1 MAKKIKEQ
9 IDYGNT
15 PERMDPSLVKKL
27 GSPESLY
34 AQNPAMKKGPAD
46 VQRLVSQRFQKVADK
61 LRQVTGIADLS
72 SKQVQGMVYNE
83 MMRKIPNIIR
93 IEAAHKDELIQ
104 LAIDAC
110 LDEGEVP
117 EEWYQIEAHLG
128 EQPDTSDFRYQPEEP
143 KDDEE
148 KEEKKKLE
156 IPSFD
161 IEDLTDEEELELE
174 KHKRNI
180 INAIIQG
187 SAKRGHYLFQKPA
200 VKARLDAIDP
210 SLYRD
215 YLGIMAIND
224 FMYFTMEQMIEM
236 MSQTGQGVAGKVS
249 LDDADDE
256 GEEGGGGEEGGEE
269 QPDTKIVAI
278 GLIFPILCHEIIKG
292 LEEAKGR
299 YGHSKNPEIRQKVR
313 GAVDVL
319 SNEPMQLRIGPEIVE
334 KLRHAL
340 PDEMYDESNQG
351 LTPWFHILLYQIPA
365 ESFLKIIGH
374 AISEDQSKV
383 KIATS
388 KFKEIMKEAQKM
400 KADFDNFREDGESDD
415 SNLNP
420 SGGLSSYDDDEDSDV
435 DYAPEEE
442 DDDEDY
448 LTDMDDYLDSLGI
461 NRPDNLDDLLGGLG
475 VGRSK

>member
-1 MAKKIKEQ
+1 MAKKLKEQ

-15 PERMDPSLVKKL
+15 PERMDPSLVRKL
-27 GSPESLY
+27 ASPDSLY

-61 LRQVTGIADLS
+61 LRQVTGIQDLS
-72 SKQVQGMVYNE
+72 TQQVQGMIYNE
-83 MMRKIPNIIR
+83 MMRKLPNIMR
-93 IEAAHKDELIQ
+93 IESAHKDELIQ
-104 LAIDAC
+104 LAIDAS
-110 LDEGEVP
+110 LEEGEVP
-117 EEWYQIEAHLG
+117 EGWYQIEGHLG
-128 EQPDTSDFRYQPEEP
+128 EQPRTDDFRYQPEEP

-148 KEEKKKLE
+148 EDDDEEKLE
-156 IPSFD
+156 IPSFNV
-161 IEDLTDEEELELE
+161 EDLTDEEELELE

-187 SAKRGHYLFQKPA
+187 AAKKGHYIFQKPD

-256 GEEGGGGEEGGEE
+256 GEEGEEGGGGEE
-269 QPDTKIVAI
+269 QPDTKIVAE

-299 YGHSKNPEIRQKVR
+299 HGHSKNPDIRDKVR

-334 KLRHAL
+334 KIRFAL
-340 PDEMYDESNQG
+340 PDSMFDESNKG
-351 LTPWFHILLYQIPA
+351 LINWFHILLYQVPA
-365 ESFLKIIGH
+365 QEFLEIIGN
-374 AISEDQSKV
+374 AISEDTSKV
-383 KIATS
+383 KKATAR
-388 KFKEIMKEAQKM
+388 FEEIMKEAQEM
-400 KADFDNFREDGESDD
+400 KSDFEDYKEEEGIDPE
-415 SNLNP
+415 
-420 SGGLSSYDDDEDSDV
+420 DEDDGL
-435 DYAPEEE
+435 
-442 DDDEDY
+442 DDFFG
-448 LTDMDDYLDSLGI
+448 SLGI
-461 NRPDNLDDLLGGLG
+461 SRP
-475 VGRSK
+475 K

>member
-1 MAKKIKEQ
+1 
-9 IDYGNT
+9 
-15 PERMDPSLVKKL
+15 MDPSLVRKL
-27 GSPESLY
+27 ASPDSLY

-61 LRQVTGIADLS
+61 LRQVTGIQDLS
-72 SKQVQGMVYNE
+72 SQQVQGMIYNE
-83 MMRKIPNIIR
+83 MMMKLPNIMR

-104 LAIDAC
+104 LAIDAS
-110 LDEGEVP
+110 LEEGQVP
-117 EEWYQIEAHLG
+117 EGWYQIEAHLG
-128 EQPDTSDFRYQPEEP
+128 QQPRTDDFRYQPEEP
-143 KDDEE
+143 EDEEDDDEDDE
-148 KEEKKKLE
+148 NELE

-161 IEDLTDEEELELE
+161 VEDLTDEEELELE

-187 SAKRGHYLFQKPA
+187 AAKKGHYIFQKPE

-224 FMYFTMEQMIEM
+224 FMYFTMDQMIEM

-256 GEEGGGGEEGGEE
+256 GEEGGEEGGEE
-269 QPDTKIVAI
+269 QPDTKIIAE

-299 YGHSKNPEIRQKVR
+299 HGHSKNPDIRDKVR

-334 KLRHAL
+334 KIRFAL
-340 PDEMYDESNQG
+340 PDEMFDESNKG
-351 LTPWFHILLYQIPA
+351 LINWFHILLYQVPA
-365 ESFLKIIGH
+365 QEFLEIIGN
-374 AISEDQSKV
+374 AISEDTSKV
-383 KIATS
+383 KKATAR
-388 KFKEIMKEAQKM
+388 FEEIMKEAQEM
-400 KADFDNFREDGESDD
+400 KNDFEDYKEEEGIDPE
-415 SNLNP
+415 
-420 SGGLSSYDDDEDSDV
+420 DEDDGL
-435 DYAPEEE
+435 
-442 DDDEDY
+442 DDFFG
-448 LTDMDDYLDSLGI
+448 SLGI
-461 NRPDNLDDLLGGLG
+461 SRP
-475 VGRSK
+475 K